1 MIGVVARFFGVN
13 QFIVAAGL
21 IAIAIASFWGWGS
34 YNHFTG
40 KSEGKRIERASWEE
54 AVRILR
60 KQMDEERRQAQLA
73 IDQIERD
80 YLAQRDS
87 DLSAI
92 QDLETIISE
101 MEKEDA
107 DTPAPSRVFFP
118 ERLSKSIG
126 QIGR

>member
-1 MIGVVARFFGVN
+1 MIAALARFTGIPSV
-13 QFIVAAGL
+13 VVWAAL
-21 IAIAIASFWGWGS
+21 IGIAVGSFWAWGS
-34 YNHFTG
+34 YNHFSG
-40 KSEGKRIERASWEE
+40 SQEGQRIERTKWED

-87 DLSAI
+87 DLTAI